1 MGDAGQGRIRLSSP
15 FKALVSNFDQIR
27 LTAVAACEFR
37 PDGKGRLL
45 LKAGYSAFMSFK
57 STEQFGFGG
66 VIVTNVS
73 LPLRFNLQA
82 GEQYTS
88 ACFVRFARLETRS
101 PSLNQ
106 VFAGCFCIDL

>member
-1 MGDAGQGRIRLSSP
+1 MGDAGEGRIRLSFP
-15 FKALVSNFDQIR
+15 FKTLVSNFDQIGF
-27 LTAVAACEFR
+27 TTVAADEFR

-45 LKAGYSAFMSFK
+45 LKAGYSGFMSFK
-57 STEQFGFGG
+57 STKQFGFGG
-66 VIVTNVS
+66 VIDSNVS
-73 LPLRFNLQA
+73 LSLRFNLQA

>member
-1 MGDAGQGRIRLSSP
+1 MHISSDVKPEELWSGAAGPCNLMGDAGQGRIRLSSP

-27 LTAVAACEFR
+27 LTAVAAGEFR

-73 LPLRFNLQA
+73 LPLCFNL
-82 GEQYTS
+82 
-88 ACFVRFARLETRS
+88 
-101 PSLNQ
+101 
-106 VFAGCFCIDL
+106 

>member
-1 MGDAGQGRIRLSSP
+1 MGDSGEGRIRLSFQ
-15 FKALVSNFDQIR
+15 FKTLARYAHNMG
-27 LTAVAACEFR
+27 LTTVAADEFR

-45 LKAGYSAFMSFK
+45 LKAGYSGFMSFK
-57 STEQFGFGG
+57 STKQFGFGG
-66 VIVTNVS
+66 VIDSNVS
-73 LPLRFNLQA
+73 LSLRFNLQA